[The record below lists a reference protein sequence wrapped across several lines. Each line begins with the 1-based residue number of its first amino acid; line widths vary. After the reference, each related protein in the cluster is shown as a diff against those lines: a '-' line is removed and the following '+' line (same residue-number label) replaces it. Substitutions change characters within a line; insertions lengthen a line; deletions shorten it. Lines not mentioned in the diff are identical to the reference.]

1 MLIRRRR
8 NRERKSTCQY
18 PAKDVTRMKPCGNPL
33 LYGMQDIYQEVALRE
48 ERKSRH
54 IFTPGKERKSRR
66 SLRRNSE
73 ARWEPGDQAGPSNT
87 ATDVAAVKDQVTKP
101 CHFMALA
108 AMAALATCNWQQKIF
123 MTLAQNLP

>member
-33 LYGMQDIYQEVALRE
+33 LYGE
-48 ERKSRH
+48 
-54 IFTPGKERKSRR
+54 ERKSRR

-73 ARWEPGDQAGPSNT
+73 AR
-87 ATDVAAVKDQVTKP
+87 
-101 CHFMALA
+101 
-108 AMAALATCNWQQKIF
+108 
-123 MTLAQNLP
+123 